1 MAPPR
6 KHQTDVILDATRALV
21 LAEGPRA
28 ASVGAIAKASGAP
41 AGTLYHRFGNRNGIL
56 TAAWLRALERFQVRA
71 LAAATADTVL
81 ESAVATAVAAI
92 DFMREV
98 PDDARL
104 LVAVR
109 PSDLLDGEPDDDFDQ
124 TLDAQNA
131 PLIKRVRTFAREL
144 YGSSDARCVDA
155 VARAVVDLPY
165 AVVRR
170 HANGDPIPA
179 WLEDDVAAASC
190 ALLTSFSPARGSKP
204 RSSSKHR

>member
-41 AGTLYHRFGNRNGIL
+41 AGTLYHRFGNRDGIL
-56 TAAWLRALERFQVRA
+56 TAAWLRALERFQSRA
-71 LAAATADTVL
+71 LAASADATL
-81 ESAVATAVAAI
+81 ESAVATAVASI

-109 PSDLLDGEPDDDFDQ
+109 PSDLLDGEPDEDFAQ
-124 TLDAQNA
+124 TLNAANA
-131 PLIKRVRTFAREL
+131 PLIKRVRAFAREL
-144 YGSSDARCVDA
+144 YGSNDVRCVDA

-170 HANGDPIPA
+170 HANDDPIPG
-179 WLEDDVAAASC
+179 WLEDDVAAASR
-190 ALLTSFSPARGSKP
+190 ALLMSFSPARGP
-204 RSSSKHR
+204 RSKRG

>member
-1 MAPPR
+1 
-6 KHQTDVILDATRALV
+6 VILDATRALV

-56 TAAWLRALERFQVRA
+56 TAAWLRALERFQARA
-71 LAAATADTVL
+71 LAATADTVL
-81 ESAVATAVAAI
+81 ESAVTTAVAAI

-124 TLDAQNA
+124 TIVAQNA

-144 YGSSDARCVDA
+144 YSSSDARCVDA

-170 HANGDPIPA
+170 HANDDPIPA
-179 WLEDDVAAASC
+179 WLEDDVAAASR
-190 ALLTSFSPARGSKP
+190 ALLTSFRPARGSKP
-204 RSSSKHR
+204 RSSSKRG